1 MIALTKK
8 KKNKHSAGA
17 TTAGASSVE
26 NKKHNVY
33 YAWLSAAIGVLL
45 LILWAWVVLSNGFQR
60 WLAPIDLNAT
70 RTERP
75 ATAIANQQQK
85 PPANSQSATNK
96 KDEKPP
102 TNPRQDGRVR
112 DNMQA
117 LQGLQTI
124 VQQQQQALQEIKRQ
138 LQQTQQQLAEL
149 TAAQRLLVRPG
160 AADNNS
166 VLAATLSDADVAAR
180 LAQFD
185 IAQHHFERAHAAV
198 QSWHTANN
206 NHRRRMATAI
216 TTDMQ
221 AISQQQ
227 AFDTQAVR
235 KEISILL
242 NQLMAEALANN
253 DQQSTSQQ
261 SSLPEDGYYQKA
273 RRWLH
278 QQLDRMVVV
287 RHRHFLE
294 LHADSRVAVIH
305 SLMLARIAVQQQ
317 EAAIYRAALNQA
329 ADICRQAGADTL
341 LARVQQLA
349 AREMPLP
356 YQGTAMQLLIELNK
370 Q

>member
-8 KKNKHSAGA
+8 KKNKQSAGT
-17 TTAGASSVE
+17 TTAAASSVE

-85 PPANSQSATNK
+85 PPANSKSATNK
-96 KDEKPP
+96 KDEKPL
-102 TNPRQDGRVR
+102 TSRRQDNRVR
-112 DNMQA
+112 DNTQA
-117 LQGLQTI
+117 LQQLQTT
-124 VQQQQQALQEIKRQ
+124 VQQQQQTLQEIKRQ

-149 TAAQRLLVRPG
+149 TAAQRTVVPEP
-160 AADNNS
+160 ASNDSA
-166 VLAATLSDADVAAR
+166 LAARLSKADLAAR

-185 IAQHHFERAHAAV
+185 IAQHHFERAHTAV

-206 NHRRRMATAI
+206 NHRRRMAAAI

-221 AISQQQ
+221 AIGQQQ
-227 AFDTQAVR
+227 AFDVPAVR
-235 KEISILL
+235 KEISTLL
-242 NQLMAEALANN
+242 NQLMAEALANGN
-253 DQQSTSQQ
+253 QQSTSQQ

-273 RRWLH
+273 ARWLH

-317 EAAIYRAALNQA
+317 EPAIYRAALNQA

-341 LARVQQLA
+341 LARLQHLA

-356 YQGTAMQLLIELNK
+356 YRGTAMQLLIELS
-370 Q
+370 QQ